1 MKLELGYSHV
11 SQTLTLNVIVSM
23 TKTRSG
29 KTPATSSTL
38 EKYWIGSLT
47 SRSSS
52 NNLNF
57 PTEYGRKIRMKE
69 EWRIHICTGEEEVS
83 SKRK

>member
-1 MKLELGYSHV
+1 ML
-11 SQTLTLNVIVSM
+11 TLTLKVIVSI

-47 SRSSS
+47 SLSSS

-57 PTEYGRKIRMKE
+57 PTEKMRMMVEKRKTDENGKSIGKGRE
-69 EWRIHICTGEEEVS
+69 GEEKVMRVET
-83 SKRK
+83 R